1 MRKPVLVWVCAL
13 GLILAGGGAHAVA
26 QHPSWAY
33 GFVEMPP
40 PGSVPAAY
48 VPPPAPA
55 APAAGAAPAAAPD
68 PTPLSIPGATRTFTR
83 AQANDPYGPA
93 DWFPG
98 DHPSEVPDI
107 VAHGRRDAAINAC
120 GLCHYI
126 GGHGRQEN
134 ASLAGLPYDYFVQTM
149 MDFKNDRRHS
159 ADPRKLNTNRMVAFA
174 KAMTDEEIKAA
185 ARYFAAIP
193 WTRYIRV
200 VETRTVPKTRMQ
212 NGMFIRLEGNE
223 TEPLGMR
230 IIESPENF
238 ERTELRDPNSG
249 FVAYVPVGS
258 VRKGEALVK
267 SGGNGRTTQCA
278 LCHGANLEGL
288 GPVPGIAGRSPS
300 YIVRQ
305 LYDMQVGTRKG
316 VWSPLMTPVVANL
329 TGEDLVAIAAYTS
342 SLVPQASP
350 RRTAAR

>member
-1 MRKPVLVWVCAL
+1 MLAWVCAL
-13 GLILAGGGAHAVA
+13 GLILGGAAAHAIA

-33 GFVEMPP
+33 GFVELPP

-55 APAAGAAPAAAPD
+55 APAPGAAPAAAPD
-68 PTPLSIPGATRTFTR
+68 PTPLSIPGTTRTFTR

-98 DHPSEVPDI
+98 DHPSEIPDI

-149 MDFKNDRRHS
+149 MDFRNDRRHS
-159 ADPRKLNTNRMVAFA
+159 ADPRKVNTNRMVAFA
-174 KAMTDEEIKAA
+174 KAMTDEEIRAA
-185 ARYFAAIP
+185 ARYYSAIP
-193 WTRYIRV
+193 WVRYIRV
-200 VETRTVPKTRMQ
+200 VETRTVPKTRTQ
-212 NGMFIRLEGNE
+212 NGMFIRLEGSE

-230 IIESPENF
+230 IIESPEDF
-238 ERTELRDPNSG
+238 ERTELRDP
-249 FVAYVPVGS
+249 
-258 VRKGEALVK
+258 
-267 SGGNGRTTQCA
+267 TQCA

-316 VWSPLMTPVVANL
+316 VWSPLMKPVVDKL
-329 TGEDLVAIAAYTS
+329 TGEDLVAIAAYAS
-342 SLVPQASP
+342 SLVPQTSP
-350 RRTAAR
+350 RQTAAR